1 MTYPPNP
8 GQPPYPGQPQYPS
21 QPGYP
26 GQQPYPGQ
34 PPQVPSGQFPAQP
47 YPQAPYPPGP
57 LQPQKPSGG
66 TAITAGV
73 LAVLGGLL
81 FLAFAVLAVVALFNF
96 HYFLVLQI
104 VGLVEYVVI
113 AGTLL
118 PGGIL
123 LFLHKPAG
131 RMLTI
136 VGSGVAI
143 LSILVNVV
151 LNLAGIGSINDA
163 FSAGL
168 IGGILFVVV
177 PAVATMVLAIVK
189 PTAAWCGVGRPQ
201 IIHSGISP
209 YPGGQA
215 PPQGGRPPGW

>member
-8 GQPPYPGQPQYPS
+8 GPPQYPGQPH
-21 QPGYP
+21 YP

-47 YPQAPYPPGP
+47 YPQAPYPSGP
-57 LQPQKPSGG
+57 LPPQKPSGG

-81 FLAFAVLAVVALFNF
+81 FLLFTVATIIGLANLRSVLPIQV
-96 HYFLVLQI
+96 I
-104 VGLVEYVVI
+104 GLVEYAVV

-123 LFLHKPAG
+123 LFLKKPAG

-136 VGSGVAI
+136 IGCGISIVGIAVNLVLVFTGVGEI
-143 LSILVNVV
+143 GTGFGRGVV
-151 LNLAGIGSINDA
+151 LGALLVI
-163 FSAGL
+163 
-168 IGGILFVVV
+168 V
-177 PAVATMVLAIVK
+177 PAVATLVLAIVK
-189 PTAAWCGVGRPQ
+189 PTARWCGVGEPQ
-201 IIHSGISP
+201 VIHSGISP
-209 YPGGQA
+209 YPG
-215 PPQGGRPPGW
+215 PPQAGRPPGW